1 MQVPPSASEETRAAD
16 YESFITM
23 LDDLIQ
29 ITPQDVSG
37 KSLLESIRKSR
48 NNEGEE
54 AVKRIDIPKINL
66 APSTSRQAL
75 ETDRSPSPPPPAKA
89 PLPAKAPP
97 PKADSPS
104 PEKEGSR
111 KRKNAIVGICYA
123 CGHTEG
129 EDVNNL
135 FQHIRNCHKAE
146 TKGNCPDCSR
156 PLSGTDKAIKHMI
169 EEHVQISSRQALLDY
184 WKPVNLAK
192 ARKTTTAESTGIE
205 IFICCR

>member
-1 MQVPPSASEETRAAD
+1 MAEESQAPDDLTFM
-16 YESFITM
+16 SM

-29 ITPQDVSG
+29 DKPQDLQSG
-37 KSLLESIRKSR
+37 KSFLESIRKSKT
-48 NNEGEE
+48 NEGDET
-54 AVKRIDIPKINL
+54 VKMIDIPRINL
-66 APSTSRQAL
+66 PPSTSRQVS
-75 ETDRSPSPPPPAKA
+75 ERSPSPPPVRATPQVV
-89 PLPAKAPP
+89 L
-97 PKADSPS
+97 DSPS

-135 FQHIRNCHKAE
+135 FQHIRVCHRAE

-184 WKPVNLAK
+184 WKPVQLAK
-192 ARKTTTAESTGIE
+192 TKKLNPEPSGMHFCYADGECYKL
-205 IFICCR
+205 FFVF